1 MAEAELY
8 FRFLKEEAKGLK
20 NNSFTSKIGV
30 MNEAI
35 FKVYLQKIN
44 ISNKITIK
52 VSLEDIEISDHDLT
66 VLKNIRPDARVI
78 AIIKP
83 SSELLSLADI
93 EEERERIEQEKYKI
107 L

>member
-1 MAEAELY
+1 MKEATFKAY
-8 FRFLKEEAKGLK
+8 LK
-20 NNSFTSKIGV
+20 
-30 MNEAI
+30 
-35 FKVYLQKIN
+35 KIN
-44 ISNKITIK
+44 ISNKNNNQGSSQQIK

-83 SSELLSLADI
+83 ASEQLSIEDI
-93 EEERERIEQEKYKI
+93 EEERKRNKKEKYKI

>member
-1 MAEAELY
+1 MKEATFKAY
-8 FRFLKEEAKGLK
+8 LK
-20 NNSFTSKIGV
+20 
-30 MNEAI
+30 
-35 FKVYLQKIN
+35 KIN
-44 ISNKITIK
+44 ISNKNNNQGSSQQVK

-83 SSELLSLADI
+83 ASEQLSLEDI
-93 EEERERIEQEKYKI
+93 EEERQRNKKDKYKI